1 MKKDILAT
9 CVMKNAIV
17 LFTLMCVSTLMISCS
32 SESDELDSK
41 LPDEPNKVAEM
52 IDVKLGF
59 GGDPIS
65 ISENPLT
72 RAEEKKKVYGINV
85 YYREGSGYYQHYA
98 YGLFDNIADMK
109 ISLISKYNYKFVCTI
124 VQDDKDELYVDN
136 NGNYSYPFF
145 RYYSYSNTKLENKFI
160 VSTTSSDYL
169 NEITYGK
176 SRFKDGSTSYEN
188 DYPRTD
194 RLYGELTNYTPTDG
208 GTAVINMKRT
218 AFGAKFVITPPADG
232 SLHLSMS
239 YLLSKT
245 VSSTESSQVIDESI
259 YTFYDVYNC
268 WQQQED
274 YTQDFTLNL
283 TWQRA
288 NGATQTFSKTITM
301 KRNVM
306 TTVNVSV
313 SGSTGDSTVGFNEE
327 NTPMSNATVN
337 ATFNGGSSNDNN
349 VDPQ

>member
-1 MKKDILAT
+1 MKKDFLAT

-17 LFTLMCVSTLMISCS
+17 LFTLMCVFTLMISCS

-72 RAEEKKKVYGINV
+72 RAEDKKKVYGINV
-85 YYREGSGYYQHYA
+85 YYREGSSSYQHYA
-98 YGLFDNIADMK
+98 YGLFDNIGDMK
-109 ISLISKYNYKFVCTI
+109 ISLISKYNYKFECTI

-136 NGNYSYPFF
+136 NGSYSYPFY
-145 RYYSYSNTKLENKFI
+145 RKYGYNTKLENKFI

-169 NEITYGK
+169 SEMKYGQ
-176 SRFKDGSTSYEN
+176 SRVKNGSSYKETS
-188 DYPRTD
+188 YPRTD

-218 AFGAKFVITPPADG
+218 VFGANFVINPPADG
-232 SLHLSMS
+232 TLELGMS
-239 YLLSKT
+239 PFFSKT
-245 VSSTESSQVIDESI
+245 ISSTDATQTIDEVI
-259 YTFYDVYNC
+259 YTFSDVYAC

-274 YTQDFTLNL
+274 YTRDFTLNL
-283 TWQRA
+283 TWKRA
-288 NGATQTFSKTITM
+288 NGATQYFSKTITM

-306 TTVNVSV
+306 TTVNISV
-313 SGSTGDSTVGFNEE
+313 SGSTGDSSVGFNEE
-327 NTPMSNATVN
+327 NTQMSSATVN